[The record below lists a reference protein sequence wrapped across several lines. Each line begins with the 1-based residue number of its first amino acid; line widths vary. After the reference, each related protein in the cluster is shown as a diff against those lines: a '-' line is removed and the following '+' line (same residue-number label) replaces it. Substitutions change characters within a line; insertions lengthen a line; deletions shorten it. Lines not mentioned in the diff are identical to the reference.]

1 MLHDRTRLKK
11 LKTASYQIIIIL
23 AVWSCAD
30 VLQKLLN
37 LPVASGVLG
46 FFLLLF
52 LLEMKWLKLAHVERG
67 ANLLLAELLLFF
79 IPPVVGVIQYQ
90 DLFNQRL
97 QSVKAALDNI
107 NMVFKASLSDYNK
120 TQLNGFKKELERSN
134 VRLNQNI
141 VRACSKYHSSTL
153 TTTPEKSAPHF

>member
-11 LKTASYQIIIIL
+11 LNTASCQIIIIL
-23 AVWSCAD
+23 AVWSCAY

-52 LLEMKWLKLAHVERG
+52 LLEVKWLKLAHVERG
-67 ANLLLAELLLFF
+67 ADLLLAELLLFF

-90 DLFNQRL
+90 DLL
-97 QSVKAALDNI
+97 IASGWKILLVILISTALVMMVSVY
-107 NMVFKASLSDYNK
+107 S
-120 TQLNGFKKELERSN
+120 
-134 VRLNQNI
+134 VRLLLKQPVLNQE
-141 VRACSKYHSSTL
+141 SKQ
-153 TTTPEKSAPHF
+153 EDQND

>member
-1 MLHDRTRLKK
+1 MLHDRTRLKT
-11 LKTASYQIIIIL
+11 LKTASCQIIIIL
-23 AVWSCAD
+23 AVWSCAY

-67 ANLLLAELLLFF
+67 ADLLLAELLLFF

-90 DLFNQRL
+90 DLL
-97 QSVKAALDNI
+97 IASGWKILLVILISTALVMMVSVY
-107 NMVFKASLSDYNK
+107 S
-120 TQLNGFKKELERSN
+120 
-134 VRLNQNI
+134 VRLLLKQPELNQEP
-141 VRACSKYHSSTL
+141 KQEDQYD
-153 TTTPEKSAPHF
+153 

>member
-1 MLHDRTRLKK
+1 MLGDRTRLKK
-11 LKTASYQIIIIL
+11 LNTASYQIIIIL
-23 AVWSCAD
+23 AVWSCAY

-67 ANLLLAELLLFF
+67 ADLLLAELLLFF

-90 DLFNQRL
+90 DLL
-97 QSVKAALDNI
+97 ITSGWKILLVILISTALVMMVSVSSVWLLLK
-107 NMVFKASLSDYNK
+107 
-120 TQLNGFKKELERSN
+120 QPE
-134 VRLNQNI
+134 LNQEP
-141 VRACSKYHSSTL
+141 KQEDQYD
-153 TTTPEKSAPHF
+153 

>member
-1 MLHDRTRLKK
+1 MLAARNRLKK

-23 AVWSCAD
+23 AVWSCAY

-67 ANLLLAELLLFF
+67 ADLLLAELLLFF

-90 DLFNQRL
+90 DLL
-97 QSVKAALDNI
+97 ITSGWKILLVILISTALVMMVSVY
-107 NMVFKASLSDYNK
+107 S
-120 TQLNGFKKELERSN
+120 
-134 VRLNQNI
+134 VRLLLKQPVLNQE
-141 VRACSKYHSSTL
+141 SKQEDQYD
-153 TTTPEKSAPHF
+153 

>member
-11 LKTASYQIIIIL
+11 LKTASCQIIIIL
-23 AVWSCAD
+23 AVWGCAY

-52 LLEMKWLKLAHVERG
+52 LLEMKWLKLAHVEHG
-67 ANLLLAELLLFF
+67 AELLLAELLLFF

-90 DLFNQRL
+90 DLL
-97 QSVKAALDNI
+97 IASGWKILLVILISTALVMMVSVY
-107 NMVFKASLSDYNK
+107 S
-120 TQLNGFKKELERSN
+120 
-134 VRLNQNI
+134 VRLLLKQPVLNQE
-141 VRACSKYHSSTL
+141 SKL
-153 TTTPEKSAPHF
+153 ED

>member
-23 AVWSCAD
+23 AVWSCAY

-67 ANLLLAELLLFF
+67 AELLLAELLLFF

-90 DLFNQRL
+90 DLL
-97 QSVKAALDNI
+97 IASGWKILLVILISTALVMMVSVY
-107 NMVFKASLSDYNK
+107 S
-120 TQLNGFKKELERSN
+120 
-134 VRLNQNI
+134 VRLLLKQPVLNQEP
-141 VRACSKYHSSTL
+141 KLEDQYG
-153 TTTPEKSAPHF
+153 

>member
-52 LLEMKWLKLAHVERG
+52 LLEMKWFKLAHVERG
-67 ANLLLAELLLFF
+67 ADLLLAELLLFF

-90 DLFNQRL
+90 DLL
-97 QSVKAALDNI
+97 IASGWKILLVILISTALVMMVSVY
-107 NMVFKASLSDYNK
+107 S
-120 TQLNGFKKELERSN
+120 
-134 VRLNQNI
+134 VRLLLKQPVLNQE
-141 VRACSKYHSSTL
+141 SKLEDQYD
-153 TTTPEKSAPHF
+153 

>member
-1 MLHDRTRLKK
+1 MLDDRTRLKT
-11 LKTASYQIIIIL
+11 LKTASCQIIIIL
-23 AVWSCAD
+23 AVWSCAY

-67 ANLLLAELLLFF
+67 AELLLAELLLFF

-90 DLFNQRL
+90 DLL
-97 QSVKAALDNI
+97 IASGWKILLVILISTALVMMVSVY
-107 NMVFKASLSDYNK
+107 S
-120 TQLNGFKKELERSN
+120 
-134 VRLNQNI
+134 VRLLLKQPVLNQEP
-141 VRACSKYHSSTL
+141 KLEDQYG
-153 TTTPEKSAPHF
+153 

>member
-1 MLHDRTRLKK
+1 MLDDRTRLKK
-11 LKTASYQIIIIL
+11 LNTASYQIIIIL
-23 AVWSCAD
+23 AVWSCAY

-67 ANLLLAELLLFF
+67 ADLLLAELLLFF

-90 DLFNQRL
+90 DLL
-97 QSVKAALDNI
+97 IASGWKILLVILISTALVMMVSVY
-107 NMVFKASLSDYNK
+107 S
-120 TQLNGFKKELERSN
+120 
-134 VRLNQNI
+134 VRLLLKQPVLNQE
-141 VRACSKYHSSTL
+141 SKL
-153 TTTPEKSAPHF
+153 ED

>member
-11 LKTASYQIIIIL
+11 LNTASYQIIIIL

-67 ANLLLAELLLFF
+67 ADLLLAELLLFF

-90 DLFNQRL
+90 DLL
-97 QSVKAALDNI
+97 ITSGWKILLVILISTALVMMVSVYSVWLLLK
-107 NMVFKASLSDYNK
+107 
-120 TQLNGFKKELERSN
+120 QPE
-134 VRLNQNI
+134 LNQEP
-141 VRACSKYHSSTL
+141 KQEDQYD
-153 TTTPEKSAPHF
+153 

>member
-11 LKTASYQIIIIL
+11 LNTASYQIIIIL
-23 AVWSCAD
+23 AVWSCAY

-67 ANLLLAELLLFF
+67 ADLLLAELLLFF

-90 DLFNQRL
+90 DLLIASGWQIL
-97 QSVKAALDNI
+97 LVILISTALVMMVSVY
-107 NMVFKASLSDYNK
+107 S
-120 TQLNGFKKELERSN
+120 
-134 VRLNQNI
+134 VRLLLKPPVLNQE
-141 VRACSKYHSSTL
+141 SKQEDQYD
-153 TTTPEKSAPHF
+153 

>member
-1 MLHDRTRLKK
+1 MLDDRTRLKK
-11 LKTASYQIIIIL
+11 LKTASCEIIIIL
-23 AVWSCAD
+23 AVWSCAY

-90 DLFNQRL
+90 DLL
-97 QSVKAALDNI
+97 IASGWKILLVILISTALVMMVSVY
-107 NMVFKASLSDYNK
+107 S
-120 TQLNGFKKELERSN
+120 
-134 VRLNQNI
+134 VRLLLKQPVLNQEL
-141 VRACSKYHSSTL
+141 KQEDQYD
-153 TTTPEKSAPHF
+153 

>member
-52 LLEMKWLKLAHVERG
+52 LLEMKWLKLAHVEHG
-67 ANLLLAELLLFF
+67 AELLLTELLLFF
-79 IPPVVGVIQYQ
+79 IPPVVGVIQYP
-90 DLFNQRL
+90 DLL
-97 QSVKAALDNI
+97 IASGWKILLVILISTALVMMVSVY
-107 NMVFKASLSDYNK
+107 S
-120 TQLNGFKKELERSN
+120 
-134 VRLNQNI
+134 VRLLLKQPVLNQE
-141 VRACSKYHSSTL
+141 SKQEDQYD
-153 TTTPEKSAPHF
+153 

>member
-1 MLHDRTRLKK
+1 MLDDRTRLKK
-11 LKTASYQIIIIL
+11 LKTASCQIIIIL
-23 AVWSCAD
+23 AVWSCAY

-90 DLFNQRL
+90 DLL
-97 QSVKAALDNI
+97 IASGWKILLVILISTALVMMVSVY
-107 NMVFKASLSDYNK
+107 S
-120 TQLNGFKKELERSN
+120 
-134 VRLNQNI
+134 VRLLLKPPELNQEP
-141 VRACSKYHSSTL
+141 KLEDQYD
-153 TTTPEKSAPHF
+153 

>member
-1 MLHDRTRLKK
+1 MLAARNRLKK

-23 AVWSCAD
+23 AVWSCAY

-67 ANLLLAELLLFF
+67 ADLLLAELLLFF

-90 DLFNQRL
+90 DLL
-97 QSVKAALDNI
+97 IASGWKILLVILISTALVMMVSVY
-107 NMVFKASLSDYNK
+107 S
-120 TQLNGFKKELERSN
+120 
-134 VRLNQNI
+134 VRLLLKQPVLNQE
-141 VRACSKYHSSTL
+141 SKL
-153 TTTPEKSAPHF
+153 ED

>member
-23 AVWSCAD
+23 AVWSCAY

-67 ANLLLAELLLFF
+67 ADLLLAELLLFF

-90 DLFNQRL
+90 DLL
-97 QSVKAALDNI
+97 ITSGWKILLVILISTALVMMVSVY
-107 NMVFKASLSDYNK
+107 S
-120 TQLNGFKKELERSN
+120 
-134 VRLNQNI
+134 VRLLLKQPVLNLEPKQEEQ
-141 VRACSKYHSSTL
+141 YD
-153 TTTPEKSAPHF
+153 

>member
-11 LKTASYQIIIIL
+11 LKTVSYQIIIIL

-67 ANLLLAELLLFF
+67 ADLLLAELLLFF

-90 DLFNQRL
+90 DLL
-97 QSVKAALDNI
+97 IASGWKVLLVILISTALVMMVSVY
-107 NMVFKASLSDYNK
+107 S
-120 TQLNGFKKELERSN
+120 
-134 VRLNQNI
+134 VRLLLKQPVLNQEP
-141 VRACSKYHSSTL
+141 KLEDQYD
-153 TTTPEKSAPHF
+153 

>member
-11 LKTASYQIIIIL
+11 LNTASYQIIIIL
-23 AVWSCAD
+23 AVWSCAY

-52 LLEMKWLKLAHVERG
+52 LLEMKWLKLAYVERG
-67 ANLLLAELLLFF
+67 ADLLLAELLLFF

-90 DLFNQRL
+90 DLL
-97 QSVKAALDNI
+97 ITSGWKILLVILISTALVMMVSVY
-107 NMVFKASLSDYNK
+107 S
-120 TQLNGFKKELERSN
+120 
-134 VRLNQNI
+134 VRLLLKPPELNQEP
-141 VRACSKYHSSTL
+141 KLEDQYD
-153 TTTPEKSAPHF
+153 

>member
-1 MLHDRTRLKK
+1 MLHDRTQLKK

-23 AVWSCAD
+23 AVWNCAY

-67 ANLLLAELLLFF
+67 ADLLLAELLLFF

-90 DLFNQRL
+90 DLL
-97 QSVKAALDNI
+97 IASGWKILLVILISTALVMMVSVY
-107 NMVFKASLSDYNK
+107 S
-120 TQLNGFKKELERSN
+120 
-134 VRLNQNI
+134 VRLLLKQPVLNQEP
-141 VRACSKYHSSTL
+141 KLEDQYD
-153 TTTPEKSAPHF
+153 

>member
-1 MLHDRTRLKK
+1 MLDDRTRLKK
-11 LKTASYQIIIIL
+11 LKTASCQIIIVL
-23 AVWSCAD
+23 AVWGCAY

-67 ANLLLAELLLFF
+67 ADLLLAELLLFF

-90 DLFNQRL
+90 DLL
-97 QSVKAALDNI
+97 IASGWKILLVILISTALVMMVSVY
-107 NMVFKASLSDYNK
+107 S
-120 TQLNGFKKELERSN
+120 
-134 VRLNQNI
+134 VRLLLKQPVLNQE
-141 VRACSKYHSSTL
+141 SKL
-153 TTTPEKSAPHF
+153 ED

>member
-11 LKTASYQIIIIL
+11 LNTASYQIIIIL
-23 AVWSCAD
+23 AVWSCAY

-67 ANLLLAELLLFF
+67 ADLLLAELLLFF

-90 DLFNQRL
+90 DLLIASGWQILLVILISTALVMMF
-97 QSVKAALDNI
+97 SVY
-107 NMVFKASLSDYNK
+107 S
-120 TQLNGFKKELERSN
+120 
-134 VRLNQNI
+134 VRLLLKPPELNQEP
-141 VRACSKYHSSTL
+141 KL
-153 TTTPEKSAPHF
+153 ED

>member
-1 MLHDRTRLKK
+1 MLDDRTRLKK
-11 LKTASYQIIIIL
+11 LNTASYQIIIIL
-23 AVWSCAD
+23 AVWSCAY

-67 ANLLLAELLLFF
+67 ADLLLAELLLFF

-90 DLFNQRL
+90 DLL
-97 QSVKAALDNI
+97 ITSGWKILLVILISTALVMMVSVY
-107 NMVFKASLSDYNK
+107 S
-120 TQLNGFKKELERSN
+120 
-134 VRLNQNI
+134 VRLLLKQPVLNQE
-141 VRACSKYHSSTL
+141 SKL
-153 TTTPEKSAPHF
+153 ED

>member
-23 AVWSCAD
+23 AVWSCAY

-67 ANLLLAELLLFF
+67 ADLLLAELLLFF

-90 DLFNQRL
+90 DLL
-97 QSVKAALDNI
+97 ITSGWKILLVILISTALVMMVSVY
-107 NMVFKASLSDYNK
+107 S
-120 TQLNGFKKELERSN
+120 
-134 VRLNQNI
+134 VRLLLKQPELNQEPKLEDQND
-141 VRACSKYHSSTL
+141 
-153 TTTPEKSAPHF
+153 

>member
-1 MLHDRTRLKK
+1 MLDDRTRLKK
-11 LKTASYQIIIIL
+11 LKTASCQIIIIL
-23 AVWSCAD
+23 AVWGCAY

-67 ANLLLAELLLFF
+67 ADLLLAELLLFF

-90 DLFNQRL
+90 DLLIASGWRIL
-97 QSVKAALDNI
+97 LVILISTALVMMVSVY
-107 NMVFKASLSDYNK
+107 S
-120 TQLNGFKKELERSN
+120 
-134 VRLNQNI
+134 VRLLLKQPVLNQEP
-141 VRACSKYHSSTL
+141 KQEDQYD
-153 TTTPEKSAPHF
+153 

>member
-1 MLHDRTRLKK
+1 MLAARNRLKK

-30 VLQKLLN
+30 ILQKLLN

-67 ANLLLAELLLFF
+67 ADLLLAELLLFF

-90 DLFNQRL
+90 DLL
-97 QSVKAALDNI
+97 ITSGWKILLVILISTALVMMVSVY
-107 NMVFKASLSDYNK
+107 S
-120 TQLNGFKKELERSN
+120 
-134 VRLNQNI
+134 VRLLLKPPELNQEP
-141 VRACSKYHSSTL
+141 KQEDQYD
-153 TTTPEKSAPHF
+153 